1 MKKLLFYSI
10 FLLLAGW
17 SLQSCE
23 FSPGDDEDGGD
34 PSNLGVY
41 VVMEG
46 NMSDNNG
53 MLCYIDG
60 EGKLFT
66 AKNADGSETTDLYG
80 AANGGAKV
88 GNVLQDIYLYHGKI
102 YMLTQNGPD
111 RGGGWLH
118 GDMRC

>member
-60 EGKLFT
+60 EIAYMAESGEKIKAQLT
-66 AKNADGSETTDLYG
+66 ERL
-80 AANGGAKV
+80 AA
-88 GNVLQDIYLYHGKI
+88 L
-102 YMLTQNGPD
+102 
-111 RGGGWLH
+111 
-118 GDMRC
+118 